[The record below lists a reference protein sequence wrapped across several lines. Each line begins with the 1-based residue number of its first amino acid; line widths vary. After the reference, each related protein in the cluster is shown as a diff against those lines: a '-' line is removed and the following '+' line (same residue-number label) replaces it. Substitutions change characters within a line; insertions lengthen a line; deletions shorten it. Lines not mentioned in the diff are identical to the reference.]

1 MKKYTIVLKNDY
13 HPTTTMTLET
23 SRDFDKAPS
32 KKQISDWLKDID
44 EEFNFPYDYYD
55 ITED

>member
-23 SRDFDKAPS
+23 SRDFEKAPS
-32 KKQISDWLKDID
+32 NKQISDWLKDID

-55 ITED
+55 ITE